1 MTKLETVKLKLQATG
16 LKIGLKIGLKH
27 ELPNKEARRNMAT
40 HEPDELLTIGEMSR
54 RTGVAVSALRYYESL
69 GMIASVRTSGNQR
82 RFPRHM
88 LRRVSL
94 ITMGKRLGISLEDV
108 QEAFASVPLESTPTH
123 EDWQRASRAWKRQ
136 LEERRR
142 SIERLERELTGC
154 IGCGC
159 LSMKACALL
168 NPDDTLAHAGPGP
181 QRLEG
186 GETEEA

>member
-1 MTKLETVKLKLQATG
+1 MS
-16 LKIGLKIGLKH
+16 
-27 ELPNKEARRNMAT
+27 
-40 HEPDELLTIGEMSR
+40 PDHAPEELLTIGEMGR

-69 GMIASVRTSGNQR
+69 GLIASVRTTGNQR

-94 ITMGKRLGISLEDV
+94 ISVAKNLGIPLADV
-108 QEAFASVPLESTPTH
+108 QEAFASVPLDRTPSH
-123 EDWQRASRAWKRQ
+123 QDWQRASRAWKRH

-142 SIERLERELTGC
+142 GIERLEYELTGC

-168 NPDDTLAHAGPGP
+168 NPDDALAATGAGARRLDDLPG
-181 QRLEG
+181 E
-186 GETEEA
+186 